1 MHRHYTKLLYIIQY
15 IHLFYCYLSINV
27 FLLIQQRIIAKHDI
41 ILRIVLNFDSII
53 TEEWITC
60 VDLVLKSY
68 EHLSRKQSGQ
78 LTEKLLRF
86 FNNIQYGK
94 KKK

>member
-27 FLLIQQRIIAKHDI
+27 FLLIQQRIVAKYDI
-41 ILRIVLNFDSII
+41 ILWIILNFESII

-60 VDLVLKSY
+60 VDLVLKLY
-68 EHLSRKQSGQ
+68 DDLIK
-78 LTEKLLRF
+78 
-86 FNNIQYGK
+86 
-94 KKK
+94 

>member
-27 FLLIQQRIIAKHDI
+27 FLLIQQRIVAKRDI
-41 ILRIVLNFDSII
+41 ILWIILNFESII

-60 VDLVLKSY
+60 VDLVLKLY
-68 EHLSRKQSGQ
+68 DDLIK
-78 LTEKLLRF
+78 
-86 FNNIQYGK
+86 
-94 KKK
+94 